1 MHLYLRRYDLH
12 CRFQAQRA
20 KHVILR
26 AKPTKVHDV
35 MMDGWMEP
43 FLCCCLDGCSR
54 HALSVMMGDARHFFW
69 IRRFASLFYDSIT
82 TYDWGIL
89 CDRSAAGFS
98 ATMYTNYECQYYLLE
113 SCLLVLLERA
123 GGIWMDLRWH
133 GGAEVN

>member
-1 MHLYLRRYDLH
+1 
-12 CRFQAQRA
+12 
-20 KHVILR
+20 
-26 AKPTKVHDV
+26 
-35 MMDGWMEP
+35 
-43 FLCCCLDGCSR
+43 
-54 HALSVMMGDARHFFW
+54 MGDARQFFW

-89 CDRSAAGFS
+89 CDRSTRGFS